1 MKPVAVAAAVAQV
14 GEAQAA
20 ARVAVAQV
28 EEAQAVAVKAVAAVK
43 AVEVS
48 ADRRVHSE
56 ADWIRATRSRHRRN
70 PPPGSA
76 SRVRT
81 LRQEVLPVGCSPHIN
96 ACPLRRFRIPT
107 GALMTDERWC
117 PGPGIAVARK

>member
-1 MKPVAVAAAVAQV
+1 MSTAGAVAVAEAQVEEAQAVARVAVVQV
-14 GEAQAA
+14 EAAQAA

-28 EEAQAVAVKAVAAVK
+28 EAVK
-43 AVEVS
+43 AVEAS

-56 ADWIRATRSRHRRN
+56 ADWLRATRSRRRRN

-76 SRVRT
+76 LRVRT

-96 ACPLRRFRIPT
+96 AYLLRRF
-107 GALMTDERWC
+107 LEERRQSAKAIGSDF
-117 PGPGIAVARK
+117 PGR